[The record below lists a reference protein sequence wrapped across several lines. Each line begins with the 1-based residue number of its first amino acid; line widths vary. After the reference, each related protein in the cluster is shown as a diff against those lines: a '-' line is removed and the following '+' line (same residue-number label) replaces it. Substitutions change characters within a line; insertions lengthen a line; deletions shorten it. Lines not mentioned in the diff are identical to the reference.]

1 MTKPK
6 RNLSAERVANMKNLV
21 TILMTREMSAGDV
34 TRFLGM
40 ARSGARGYTNE
51 LVALHVATVRIAG
64 AMGRTPYFRIPDRE
78 RAIAYLARL
87 DNPDA
92 RKNVAGAPT
101 NYARAILDPS
111 RHIHVTEDDE
121 PTAPRVARLKIAE
134 PDPLALPGD
143 FFKPSTE
150 FLERRQFPRD
160 EQPRPTGFAALTVHF
175 ARVPA

>member
-6 RNLSAERVANMKNLV
+6 RNLAAERVTNMKNLV
-21 TILMTREMSAGDV
+21 TVLMTREMSAGDV

-51 LVALHVATVRIAG
+51 LVALHVASVRIGG

-92 RKNVAGAPT
+92 RKSVAGAPT

-111 RHIHVTEDDE
+111 RHIHVTQDDE
-121 PTAPRVARLKIAE
+121 PTAPRVARLKIAA
-134 PDPLALPGD
+134 PDPHALPSD

-150 FLERRQFPRD
+150 FCERRS
-160 EQPRPTGFAALTVHF
+160 EPRPEPVRVTGFAALDVRF
-175 ARVPA
+175 ERRAG